1 MRKDPWKDQSYLIE
15 RCLSG
20 DARAQQ
26 HLYEKHK
33 GKIMGLLRRYTSSRQ
48 EAQDI
53 FQESFV
59 IIFNK
64 LSAMAH
70 HTNLESWMKTIAVR
84 TAINYYHKNKNQPSL
99 FHEEE
104 GEQWS
109 DGSFEKTI
117 EDIDLEQLLTLINT
131 LPDGYRIVFNLYVV
145 EGYSHAEISELLA
158 ISEGT
163 SKSQL
168 SRAKDM
174 IKKHLMQLGITKYTK
189 YA

>member
-1 MRKDPWKDQSYLIE
+1 MKNPWEDESHLIE
-15 RCLSG
+15 RCISG

-26 HLYEKHK
+26 FLYEKYK
-33 GKIMGLLRRYTSSRQ
+33 SKIMGLLRRYTSSLQ

-64 LSAMAH
+64 LTTMAH
-70 HTNLESWMKTIAVR
+70 HTNIESWMKTIAVR
-84 TAINYYHKNKNQPSL
+84 TAINYYHKNKNQPAW
-99 FHEEE
+99 FNEEE

-109 DGSFEKTI
+109 DESFEKMI
-117 EDIDLEQLLTLINT
+117 EDIDLEQLLTIINT

-145 EGYSHAEISELLA
+145 EGYSHAEISELLT